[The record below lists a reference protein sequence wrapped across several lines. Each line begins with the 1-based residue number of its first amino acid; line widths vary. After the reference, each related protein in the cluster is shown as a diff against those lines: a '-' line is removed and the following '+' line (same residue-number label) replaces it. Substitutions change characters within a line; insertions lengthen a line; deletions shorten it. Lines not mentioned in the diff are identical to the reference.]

1 MIRSAKAN
9 KFVFIGDVLKPV
21 TSGRKK
27 NILGFLSRTR
37 FPALINGDI
46 AALRS
51 DWFASY
57 SASVVI
63 EGLVSGFACFAL
75 TACVGLVFLIGS
87 CNCVYLL

>member
-1 MIRSAKAN
+1 M
-9 KFVFIGDVLKPV
+9 LKRTNSFLLETFSSQEQV
-21 TSGRKK
+21 EEKK

-51 DWFASY
+51 DWFASF

-63 EGLVSGFACFAL
+63 EGLVSGFPCFAL
-75 TACVGLVFLIGS
+75 TACIGLVFDWLM
-87 CNCVYLL
+87 